1 MRTIIRTLAIVSSAL
16 LIACSSGPEPAAQT
30 DTPAP
35 PLPGSTATL
44 AVQGLSCPLC
54 ASNVDKQ
61 LLRVAGV
68 EKVDVDLGAG
78 IVKVAF
84 DPAAA
89 PSAAALRK
97 AVEDSGYTL
106 TAVTTP

>member
-1 MRTIIRTLAIVSSAL
+1 MRTLILAVAIASTSL
-16 LIACSSGPEPAAQT
+16 LLACSAGPEPAAQN
-30 DTPAP
+30 DAPAT

-44 AVQGLSCPLC
+44 QVQGLSCPLC

-61 LLRVAGV
+61 LLKVAGV

-84 DPAAA
+84 DASAA
-89 PSAAALRK
+89 PSAADLRK

-106 TAVTTP
+106 TSVTTP

>member
-1 MRTIIRTLAIVSSAL
+1 MRTIIRTLAIVSSTL
-16 LIACSSGPEPAAQT
+16 LIACSSGPEPAAQSE
-30 DTPAP
+30 TPTT

-89 PSAAALRK
+89 PSAATLRK